1 MACQTGH
8 SSKIVRTLFKG
19 MQKMERKYIVVAII
33 ECPKM
38 KNNGSKITLS
48 DESRPM
54 THKEAC
60 TFMSKITKYKWRRVQ
75 LEDV

>member
-1 MACQTGH
+1 
-8 SSKIVRTLFKG
+8 
-19 MQKMERKYIVVAII
+19 MERKYIVVAIV

-38 KNNGSKITLS
+38 KNNGSKIALS
-48 DESRPM
+48 DETKPM

-60 TFMSKITKYKWRRVQ
+60 TFMSKVTKYKWRRVQ

>member
-1 MACQTGH
+1 
-8 SSKIVRTLFKG
+8 
-19 MQKMERKYIVVAII
+19 MERKYIVVAII
-33 ECPKM
+33 EYPQM
-38 KNNGSKITLS
+38 KNNGSKIALS

-75 LEDV
+75 LEGV

>member
-1 MACQTGH
+1 
-8 SSKIVRTLFKG
+8 
-19 MQKMERKYIVVAII
+19 MERMYTVVGVV

-38 KNNGSKITLS
+38 TNYGNIFYLS

-60 TFMSKITKYKWRRVQ
+60 TFMSKVTRYKWRRVQ
-75 LEDV
+75 LEGV